1 MPVVCP
7 HCSHTFGGSK
17 VSPRHIANCPSWPRT
32 LTEPC
37 LCGFRGESDNKLKAH
52 KRACPSWQGRDKKA
66 VRAER
71 LRENSLAKHGVENPM
86 RSPEAD
92 RKRAETNLARY
103 GAENPFARGASTYE
117 KVQAS
122 LEGKRPVLRGEQNP
136 FARPEVQEKIRDT
149 MRERYGAENPQQV
162 PDIRARTTAT
172 SQERYGGVL
181 LSSPVLA
188 EKARE
193 TNLARYGEAFPQRT
207 EEVKAKQQ
215 ETNLARYGVPWTS
228 MNPEV
233 RAKQLEAHHAKW
245 GSHYFASDEG
255 KAHLRAALVERF
267 GVEFPGAIEGHWEK
281 AVQTFK
287 ERYGVE
293 HPLQLAEFLD
303 KRTDTTLAKYGV
315 ENVMQDAE
323 VMARSQETNRERY
336 GSPFFVCSDAFKA
349 WSQSLYGTDHPMQN
363 PEYARQHLEKMSPS
377 RGGPN
382 GLERKVMSLAPEG
395 SLLFT
400 GDFSFWRWLPALA
413 RHKNPDFIAP
423 GPDATNPKKGVT
435 RVVEAFGDFWHSR
448 MFTGKVPWEHEQE
461 LIAAYAEVGIECLV
475 LWESEVLSAPDE
487 VRARLADFLAP
498 CPP

>member
-255 KAHLRAALVERF
+255 KAHLRAVLVERF

-303 KRTDTTLAKYGV
+303 KQRTTNLA
-315 ENVMQDAE
+315 
-323 VMARSQETNRERY
+323 RY
-336 GSPFFVCSDAFKA
+336 GTIFPGLRV
-349 WSQSLYGTDHPMQN
+349 
-363 PEYARQHLEKMSPS
+363 
-377 RGGPN
+377 RGMN
-382 GLERKVMSLAPEG
+382 GLERKVMALSPEG

-400 GDFSFWRWLPALA
+400 GDGGWWRHLP
-413 RHKNPDFIAP
+413 RYGRNKNPDFIAP

-461 LIAAYAEVGIECLV
+461 LVAAYAEVGIECLV

-487 VRARLADFLAP
+487 VRARLAEFLAP

>member
-1 MPVVCP
+1 M
-7 HCSHTFGGSK
+7 
-17 VSPRHIANCPSWPRT
+17 
-32 LTEPC
+32 
-37 LCGFRGESDNKLKAH
+37 
-52 KRACPSWQGRDKKA
+52 
-66 VRAER
+66 
-71 LRENSLAKHGVENPM
+71 RENSLAKHGVENPM

-92 RKRAETNLARY
+92 RKRAETNLKKY

-117 KVQAS
+117 KVQGS
-122 LEGKRPVLRGEQNP
+122 LVGKRGAHGAANA

-188 EKARE
+188 GKARE

-207 EEVKAKQQ
+207 EGVKNKVQ

-255 KAHLRAALVERF
+255 KTHLRSVLVERF

-323 VMARSQETNRERY
+323 VRER
-336 GSPFFVCSDAFKA
+336 GRQTSMENWGAP
-349 WSQSLYGTDHPMQN
+349 HPMQN

-382 GLERKVMSLAPEG
+382 GLERKVMALAPEG

-423 GPDATNPKKGVT
+423 GTDVTNPKKGVT

-461 LIAAYAEVGIECLV
+461 LVAAYAEVGIDCLV

-498 CPP
+498 CPL

>member
-7 HCSHTFGGSK
+7 HCAHTFGGDK
-17 VSPRHIANCPSWPRT
+17 VSPRHIANCPKWPRT

-37 LCGFRGESDNKLKAH
+37 LCGFRAESDNKLKAH
-52 KRACPSWQGRDKKA
+52 KRACHAWLSRDKKA

-86 RSPEAD
+86 HSPEAD

-117 KVQAS
+117 KVQES
-122 LEGKRPVLRGEQNP
+122 LVGKRPVLRGEVNP
-136 FARPEVQEKIRDT
+136 FARPEVKEKVRTT
-149 MRERYGAENPQQV
+149 MLERYGAENPQQV
-162 PDIRARTTAT
+162 PAIRARTTAT

-181 LSSPVLA
+181 LSSPALA

-193 TNLARYGEAFPQRT
+193 TNQALYGDEFPQRT
-207 EEVKAKQQ
+207 EGVKAKQQ
-215 ETNLARYGVPWTS
+215 ETNLLRYGVPWTG

-245 GSHYFASDEG
+245 GSHYFASEEG
-255 KAHLRAALVERF
+255 KAHLRSVMVERF
-267 GVEFPGAIEGHWEK
+267 GVEFPGAIDGHWER

-323 VMARSQETNRERY
+323 VRER
-336 GSPFFVCSDAFKA
+336 GRQTSMENWGAP
-349 WSQSLYGTDHPMQN
+349 HPMQN
-363 PEYARQHLEKMSPS
+363 PEYARQHFEKMSPS

-382 GLERKVMSLAPEG
+382 GLERKVMALAPEG
-395 SLLFT
+395 ALLFT
-400 GDFSFWRWLPALA
+400 GDFSFWRWLPALGH
-413 RHKNPDFIAP
+413 HKNPDFIAF
-423 GPDATNPKKGVT
+423 GPDAANPKKGVT
-435 RVVEAFGDFWHSR
+435 RVVEAFGDYWHSR
-448 MFTGKVPWEHEQE
+448 MFTGKAPFEHEQD
-461 LIAAYAEVGIECLV
+461 LVDAYREVGIECLV
-475 LWESEVLSAPDE
+475 LWESEVLSSPDE
-487 VRARLADFLAP
+487 VRARLAAFL
-498 CPP
+498 CP

>member
-1 MPVVCP
+1 MPTTCP
-7 HCSHTFGGSK
+7 HCSRKFPAEK
-17 VSPRHIANCPSWPRT
+17 ISPRHIAKCPNWPRT

-37 LCGFRGESDNKLKAH
+37 LCGFRAESDNKLKAH
-52 KRACPSWQGRDKKA
+52 KRACSAWQGRDKKA

-86 RSPEAD
+86 RSPEAN

-117 KVQAS
+117 KVQES
-122 LEGKRPVLRGEQNP
+122 LVGKRGAHGAANA
-136 FARPEVQEKIRDT
+136 FARPEVQAKIKAT

-162 PDIRARTTAT
+162 PAIRARTTAT
-172 SQERYGGVL
+172 CEERYGGVL

-193 TNLARYGEAFPQRT
+193 TNQSLYGDEFPQRT
-207 EEVKAKQQ
+207 EAVKSKQQ
-215 ETNLARYGVPWTS
+215 ETNLARYGVPWSS

-255 KAHLRAALVERF
+255 KAHLRSVLVVRF
-267 GVEFPGAIEGHWEK
+267 GVEFPGAIEGHWER

-303 KRTDTTLAKYGV
+303 KRTGTTLAKYGV
-315 ENVMQDAE
+315 ENVMQDDIICSRM
-323 VMARSQETNRERY
+323 VSTKFDRY
-336 GSPFFVCSDAFKA
+336 GNPWGPSPI
-349 WSQSLYGTDHPMQN
+349 
-363 PEYARQHLEKMSPS
+363 
-377 RGGPN
+377 GGPN
-382 GLERKVMSLAPEG
+382 GLERKVMALAPEG
-395 SLLFT
+395 TLLFT
-400 GDFSFWRWLPALA
+400 GDFTFWRWLPMLSK
-413 RHKNPDFIAP
+413 HKNPDFIVP
-423 GPDATNPKKGVT
+423 GPDPTNPKKGVT

-448 MFTGKVPWEHEQE
+448 MFTGKAPFAHEQD
-461 LIAAYAEVGIECLV
+461 LIEAYAEIGITCLV
-475 LWESEVLSAPDE
+475 LWESEVKADPDS
-487 VRARLADFLAP
+487 VRSRLEGFLGR
-498 CPP
+498 